1 MDLLK
6 RSGILIPIK
15 YKNSESYVKIK
26 EFLARRTRA
35 YTTSEYTINVF
46 YLESEKFLLVPRNF
60 PIKKYFSF
68 TIFIFSQ

>member
-6 RSGILIPIK
+6 RSGILIPRE

-26 EFLARRTRA
+26 ESLARRSRS
-35 YTTSEYTINVF
+35 YTTSEYIINIF

-60 PIKKYFSF
+60 PIEKYFWDNNA
-68 TIFIFSQ
+68 